1 MSTKGVVRYDNYL
14 TNLALAYPTGNLIA
28 EQLCPVVGVENYSD
42 KIFVDADD
50 AINQMNDDAEGV
62 PSNEVDF
69 GIGTPYSY
77 RTRRRAL
84 NSTITD
90 KEAQNSKSP
99 VRLQQRE
106 TNKLTHRLKIKH
118 EIRVSA
124 ILRNT
129 SLVTQYENVES
140 ITNAQWD
147 DANPQVEESIKDAVG
162 TIYDGCGA
170 VANTIVIPFKAGL
183 ELAKMDWIKELLK
196 AQYGMQYLQGQ
207 IPGQTMQLVGLP
219 PFIKGLRVIIAN
231 GRVNNA
237 NKGETASVGNLW
249 GKDVLIGYVPQ
260 APGIDELFGCL
271 TMEYDSMKVFT
282 ERRSDPNG
290 LKVLVEW
297 DYDILQA
304 ELKCWYLMQNVID

>member
-1 MSTKGVVRYDNYL
+1 MSTKGVVRYDQYL
-14 TNLALAYPTGNLIA
+14 TNLSLAYPTGNLIG
-28 EQLCPVVGVENYSD
+28 EIICPSVSVENYSD

-69 GIGTPYSY
+69 AVGDPYSY

-84 NSTITD
+84 NTTITD
-90 KEAQNSKSP
+90 KEAQNAKQP
-99 VRLQQRE
+99 VKLQQRE
-106 TNKLTHRLKIKH
+106 TNKLTHRLKMKH
-118 EIRVSA
+118 EIRVST
-124 ILRNT
+124 ILRDET
-129 SLVTQYENVES
+129 LVTQYEDVES

-147 DANPQVEESIKDAVG
+147 DSNPDVEESIKDAVK

-170 VANTIVIPFKAGL
+170 IANTIVIPFQAAL
-183 ELAKMDWIKELLK
+183 ELAKMSWVRALMTP
-196 AQYGMQYLQGQ
+196 QYGMQYLQAQ
-207 IPGQTMQLVGLP
+207 LPNQVMDLVGLP
-219 PFIKGLRVIIAN
+219 NYLKGLRVIVAN

-260 APGIDELFGCL
+260 NPGVDELFGLL
-271 TMEYDSMKVFT
+271 TMEYDSRKVYT
-282 ERRSDPNG
+282 ERRTDPNG

-304 ELKCWYLMQNVID
+304 ELRCWYLMKNVID